1 MTYAN
6 NDCRVTHTSVVIS
19 SSNCRLEFIV
29 LIFQIVHFKYI
40 VLIMQI
46 QLVSFMNNL
55 AFKVNS
61 NKLGSMVDAELPK
74 QNIVEIVRLGSKE

>member
-1 MTYAN
+1 
-6 NDCRVTHTSVVIS
+6 
-19 SSNCRLEFIV
+19 
-29 LIFQIVHFKYI
+29 
-40 VLIMQI
+40 MQI